1 MCGLFGFLRYGNDKI
16 NLDTL
21 TESLA
26 VEAAIRGTDATGVAY
41 NDRGRLRVYKKPVS
55 AYRMDFDLP
64 NVRALVGHTRHAT
77 QGDIKHNYN
86 NHPFLGRAGK
96 AEFALAHNGVIIND
110 TELRDTL
117 NLPRTKIETDSYIA
131 VQLIESKRVL
141 DMSSLAYTAE
151 KVHGSYS
158 FSVLDKRNNIYLV
171 KGDSPISILHF
182 PERKLYVY
190 ASTVSILWKALVDTD
205 LFKELKAGAYKEIP
219 IKNGEILNL
228 CSNGRIERGTF
239 KYKDC
244 DYYYDWRNY
253 GIGSQSY
260 FDSNMYI
267 DDIKSLSGGFG
278 YDETDIDD
286 LLRQGYTPDEIA
298 EYLYGV
304 EV

>member
-16 NLDTL
+16 DLDIL

-26 VEAAIRGTDATGVAY
+26 SEAAIRGTDATGIAY

-55 AYRMDFDLP
+55 AYKMEFDLP
-64 NVRALVGHTRHAT
+64 NIKALVGHTRHAT

-110 TELRDTL
+110 TELRDIL
-117 NLPRTKIETDSYIA
+117 NLPKTKVETDSYIA
-131 VQLIESKRVL
+131 VQLIESKHVL
-141 DMSSLAYTAE
+141 DMNSLAYMAE
-151 KVHGSYS
+151 KVQGSYS

-171 KGDSPISILHF
+171 KGDSPLSILHF

-190 ASTVSILWKALVDTD
+190 ASTASILWKALIDTD
-205 LFKELKAGAYKEIP
+205 LFKELKIGAYEEIH
-219 IKNGEILNL
+219 INDGEIVKL
-228 CSNGRIERGTF
+228 CSNGRIERRTF
-239 KYKDC
+239 QYIDC

-253 GIGSQSY
+253 GIGYQSY
-260 FDSNMYI
+260 FDSSMYI
-267 DDIKSLSGGFG
+267 NDIKSLAGGFG
-278 YDETDIDD
+278 YVEDDIDE
-286 LLRQGYTPDEIA
+286 LLHQGYTPDEIT